1 MTKSNMTKPFAKVP
15 ILIVLGLVAI
25 GLYWLTG
32 GTGKIEQ
39 PIAANTT
46 ALRTFAKGE
55 MAAFLVHASPKPIA
69 TFTFQDETGAAKTL
83 AEFKG
88 RVVLLNL
95 WATWCAP
102 CRKEMPSLSQLQKEL
117 GSKDF
122 EVVAL
127 SLDIKGLTASSAF
140 LKEVGADNLR
150 TYSDATSK
158 ALGTLQA
165 LGLPATILIDRE
177 GMEVGR
183 LLGPAEW
190 ASEEAKALIATVT
203 KP

>member
-1 MTKSNMTKPFAKVP
+1 MTRSNLTKPYAKTP
-15 ILIVLGLVAI
+15 ILIVLGLVAL

-39 PIAANTT
+39 PIAANTST
-46 ALRTFAKGE
+46 LKAYAKGE
-55 MAAFLVHASPKPIA
+55 MAAFLVHAPAKPIA
-69 TFTFQDETGAAKTL
+69 TFTFQDETGASKTL
-83 AEFKG
+83 ADFKG

-102 CRKEMPSLSQLQKEL
+102 CRKEMPSLSQLQKDL

-127 SLDIKGLTASSAF
+127 SLDIKGLAASSAF
-140 LKEVGADNLR
+140 LKEVGADNLK

-190 ASEEAKALIATVT
+190 ASEEAKALIATVI